1 MREGR
6 RVLPHGAEARALY
19 PRLRAVDLSR
29 MSRGA
34 SQATLRCTLGLLL
47 LGLKCER
54 TESAER
60 RAVGKEELGRDVWGG
75 SPVWMEEDASIQ
87 CWLPRAWPE
96 QKLGG
101 TWPGRAATLAG
112 ARLRSK

>member
-6 RVLPHGAEARALY
+6 RVLPRGAEARALY
-19 PRLRAVDLSR
+19 PRLRAVDVSR

-34 SQATLRCTLGLLL
+34 SHAALRCTLGLLL

-75 SPVWMEEDASIQ
+75 SQPVWMEEDASIQ
-87 CWLPRAWPE
+87 WWLPRAWPE
-96 QKLGG
+96 QSWGAHG
-101 TWPGRAATLAG
+101 QAG
-112 ARLRSK
+112 QPPWQEPD